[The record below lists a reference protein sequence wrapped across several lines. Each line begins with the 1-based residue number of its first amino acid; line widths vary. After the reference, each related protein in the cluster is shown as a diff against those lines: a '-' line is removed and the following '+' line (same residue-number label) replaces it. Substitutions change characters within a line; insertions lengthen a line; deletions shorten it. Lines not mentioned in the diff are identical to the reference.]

1 MMFPFLVLIV
11 DTLHAGA
18 DGGQNLV
25 GDGVEGIAEDGY
37 RKVVAEDLNT
47 IAFFTVNASD
57 VDHCYVHA
65 DRYRRIL
72 PSYRFTKQ

>member
-11 DTLHAGA
+11 NTLHAGA

-25 GDGVEGIAEDGY
+25 GDGVEGIAEDGH

-47 IAFFTVNASD
+47 VAFFTVNACD
-57 VDHCYVHA
+57 VDHRYVHA
-65 DRYRRIL
+65 DITDVFCL
-72 PSYRFTKQ
+72 LTVH